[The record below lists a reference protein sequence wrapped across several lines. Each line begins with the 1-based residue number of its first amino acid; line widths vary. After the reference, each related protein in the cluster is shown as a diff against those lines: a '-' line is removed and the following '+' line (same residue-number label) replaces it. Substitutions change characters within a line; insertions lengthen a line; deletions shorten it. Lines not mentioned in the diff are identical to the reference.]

1 VVLIVISHVR
11 TTAQWTSPRVQAQVE
26 PVPVEREVTR
36 APEVAVVEVVETEE
50 TPEVEAMEEIFEST
64 GLEQVT
70 RDLRA
75 RLEPGIRDMRGRPDD
90 LEDAIFAE
98 LSRMNLGQVQVQ
110 ATVLAW
116 GGVQNDMPDAAEI
129 HVWLMSR
136 GNLEREMGA
145 VGLVIGKYIQNYD
158 LEVPKLRLTLEDE
171 DEQIR
176 RVDIDPEAARE
187 FYRNRLDLFGF
198 LTSL

>member
-1 VVLIVISHVR
+1 VALEIEERVEIS
-11 TTAQWTSPRVQAQVE
+11 E
-26 PVPVEREVTR
+26 G
-36 APEVAVVEVVETEE
+36 VETTEVDE
-50 TPEVEAMEEIFEST
+50 TEDLAERT
-64 GLEQVT
+64 GLEPVT
-70 RDLRA
+70 RELRS

-116 GGVQNDMPDAAEI
+116 GGVRNDMPDSAEI

-158 LEVPKLRLTLEDE
+158 LDVPMLRLTLEDE
-171 DEQIR
+171 NEQIR